1 MFENRLRVQE
11 RIRDMTELMEE
22 IRKRI
27 VFFDGGTGS
36 HAGRSHRH
44 D

>member
-27 VFFDGGTGS
+27 VFFDGGTRE
-36 HAGRSHRH
+36 AFCRQM

>member
-22 IRKRI
+22 IMKRI
-27 VFFDGGTGS
+27 LFLDGGTGS
-36 HAGRSHRH
+36 ILQYN
-44 D
+44 